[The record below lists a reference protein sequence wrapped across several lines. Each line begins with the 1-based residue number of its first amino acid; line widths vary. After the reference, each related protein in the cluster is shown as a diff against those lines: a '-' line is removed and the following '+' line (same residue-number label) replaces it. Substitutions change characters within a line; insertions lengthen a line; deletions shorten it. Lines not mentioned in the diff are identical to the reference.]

1 MGAGR
6 TGSDDDGAENV
17 GPERVKRHKGCP
29 DLQFSRPVTLI
40 HFSVEPERTAR
51 AQAIALSRYMAPLPD
66 INNPKKQHI
75 INSMCCFMRLFGFNP
90 IKEAGGWEVLTSEE
104 EIAEMERQGCDMSS
118 VRKKRAS
125 KHAPI
130 AAKEQTILP
139 GNRLPEDGIIP
150 FLLETP
156 PQIQIIP
163 KHKYPFN
170 FPPFPGKYYQA

>member
-1 MGAGR
+1 
-6 TGSDDDGAENV
+6 
-17 GPERVKRHKGCP
+17 
-29 DLQFSRPVTLI
+29 
-40 HFSVEPERTAR
+40 
-51 AQAIALSRYMAPLPD
+51 
-66 INNPKKQHI
+66 
-75 INSMCCFMRLFGFNP
+75 MRLFGFNP

-156 PQIQIIP
+156 PQIQITPNTNYPKYKSSQTQTIP
-163 KHKYPFN
+163 NANQQNTNTRSTFLHSPASIIR
-170 FPPFPGKYYQA
+170 PRH

>member
-1 MGAGR
+1 
-6 TGSDDDGAENV
+6 
-17 GPERVKRHKGCP
+17 
-29 DLQFSRPVTLI
+29 
-40 HFSVEPERTAR
+40 
-51 AQAIALSRYMAPLPD
+51 
-66 INNPKKQHI
+66 
-75 INSMCCFMRLFGFNP
+75 MRLFGFNP

-118 VRKKRAS
+118 VREKRAS

-156 PQIQIIP
+156 HQIQITPNTNHPKTQIP
-163 KHKYPFN
+163 VQLSSIPRQVLSGLDIRGIRYPAYSCFSGS
-170 FPPFPGKYYQA
+170 PC

>member
-1 MGAGR
+1 
-6 TGSDDDGAENV
+6 
-17 GPERVKRHKGCP
+17 
-29 DLQFSRPVTLI
+29 
-40 HFSVEPERTAR
+40 
-51 AQAIALSRYMAPLPD
+51 
-66 INNPKKQHI
+66 
-75 INSMCCFMRLFGFNP
+75 MRLFGFNP

-139 GNRLPEDGIIP
+139 ENRLPEDGIIP

-156 PQIQIIP
+156 HQIQITPNTNYPKHKSSKTQITP
-163 KHKYPFN
+163 NTNHPKHKSSKTQTIQKHKYPFN